1 MMHITFIGGGNMA
14 TAIIAGLVKAVPCQI
29 SVVEPNADKRAQLA
43 SQFRLTALEQLPV
56 YFGGNQVVVL
66 AVKPQQLREVCADL
80 AGRLDGALVLSI
92 AAGIG
97 VPALSRW
104 LDGHER
110 IVRVMPNTPAM
121 IGKGVA
127 GLYAPRGVDGQDRN
141 AAERIMAAAG
151 STVWLD
157 EESGI
162 DDITAISGSGPAYVF
177 YFIEGLIDA
186 ARQMGFDDATA
197 RELALGTFE
206 GAVALARHSGEDI
219 ATLRANVT
227 SKGGTTEQAIAS
239 FDASELKSAILRGAR
254 ACRARSVELG
264 VQLSQD

>member
-14 TAIIAGLVKAVPCQI
+14 TAIIAGLVKTGQCQI
-29 SVVEPNADKRAQLA
+29 SVVEPDADKREQLA
-43 SQFRLTALEQLPV
+43 QRFRVSALAQLPV
-56 YFGGNQVVVL
+56 YFGSGQVVVL
-66 AVKPQQLREVCADL
+66 AVKPQQLRDVCDSL

-92 AAGIG
+92 AAGVG

-104 LDGHER
+104 LDGHDR

-127 GLYAPRGVDGQDRN
+127 GLFARPVVDAQDRVS
-141 AAERIMAAAG
+141 AEQIMSAAG
-151 STVWLD
+151 STVWLS

-177 YFIEGLIDA
+177 YFLESLIES
-186 ARQMGFDDATA
+186 ARQLGFDPATA
-197 RELALGTFE
+197 RELALSTFE

-239 FDASELKSAILRGAR
+239 FEASGLKSAILRGAK
-254 ACRARSVELG
+254 ACRARSIELG
-264 VQLSQD
+264 EQLSQD